1 MIQPFEVRHILTNFL
16 CIKFALDW
24 LSFLFYSFWKLYCIW
39 SLSFKCRFKLTLKS
53 QNLVLKLIYWIYSFE
68 SESCNN
74 HSAHYAILILKDPD
88 VLYFYLTSSYPH
100 HSGPRVIYCHITTS
114 TTYVYLVRRDVI
126 LWSQPLYQTSFRGS
140 VHVYV
145 SYRGK

>member
-53 QNLVLKLIYWIYSFE
+53 QNLVLKLIIYWIYSFE

-88 VLYFYLTSSYPH
+88 VLHVFLF
-100 HSGPRVIYCHITTS
+100 
-114 TTYVYLVRRDVI
+114 DVLI
-126 LWSQPLYQTSFRGS
+126 PSSFRTK
-140 VHVYV
+140 
-145 SYRGK
+145 SYLLSYYHEHDICLFGATRCHTLESTFISN